1 MNSVLTKNIWAV
13 GRNYIKHAQEMKAD
27 IPKEPFFFLK
37 AGSSIESGSK
47 ISIPKWSADV
57 QHEIEIALWVDE
69 NLKYSHISLALDLT
83 ARDAQNLAKSK
94 GLPWTLSKSFKGAC
108 PIGPWISLNE
118 IQSFES
124 LSFDLVKN
132 RQIVQKGHTADM
144 LFKPDQLLENI
155 KMHFPLAPY
164 DVILT
169 GTPEGVGSL
178 KIGDSLEATLLNEN
192 HKILTCH
199 WDVV

>member
-1 MNSVLTKNIWAV
+1 MNSMLTKNIWAV
-13 GRNYIKHAQEMKAD
+13 GRNYAKHAQEMQAD

-47 ISIPKWSADV
+47 ILLPKWSADV

-69 NLKYSHISLALDLT
+69 NLNYSHISLALDLT

-94 GLPWTLSKSFKGAC
+94 GLPWTMAKSFTGAC
-108 PIGPWISLNE
+108 PLGPWISLDE
-118 IQSFES
+118 IHSIETLSFE
-124 LSFDLVKN
+124 LVKN
-132 RQIVQKGHTADM
+132 KETVQKGYATDM
-144 LFKPDQLLENI
+144 IFKPQQLLENI

-169 GTPEGVGSL
+169 GTPEGVGPL
-178 KIGDSLEATLLNEN
+178 KIGDNLEASLQNEN
-192 HKILTCH
+192 HKILSCH

>member
-47 ISIPKWSADV
+47 ISIPKWSTDV
-57 QHEIEIALWVDE
+57 QHEVEIALWVDE
-69 NLKYSHISLALDLT
+69 NLNYSHISLALDLT

-94 GLPWTLSKSFKGAC
+94 GLPWTLAKSFKGAC
-108 PIGPWISLNE
+108 PMGPWISLEE
-118 IQSFES
+118 IQSFDS
-124 LSFDLVKN
+124 LSFELVKN
-132 RQIVQKGHTADM
+132 RERVQKGQTTNM
-144 LFKPDQLLENI
+144 IFKPEQLLENI

-178 KIGDSLEATLLNEN
+178 KAGDSLEATLQNEN